1 MKVRMIYKGGATRS
15 YHSCNAPVI
24 LQVDKSISVLVF
36 LESILDILPLIMWV
50 QDMSI
55 LISQSTRNQI

>member
-1 MKVRMIYKGGATRS
+1 MIYKGGATGS
-15 YHSCNAPVI
+15 NLPCNAPII

-36 LESILDILPLIMWV
+36 LESIPDILPLIMWV

-55 LISQSTRNQI
+55 LVSQSNRNQI